1 VLLRRNNVACIDTP
15 PYYIGL
21 MSRPVVVDLPHSL
34 GTEEAKRRMREGIG
48 KLPDH
53 IPGGGQV
60 ESRWDGDRMHLRVG
74 AMGQEVSGHI
84 DVFEKKVTVE
94 LALPAFLAL
103 FADKISGV
111 LRKRGGELLEDKTR
125 KT

>member
-1 VLLRRNNVACIDTP
+1 MLLRRNNAACIGAWRRYT
-15 PYYIGL
+15 GG

-48 KLPDH
+48 RLPDH

-60 ESRWDGDRMHLRVG
+60 ESRWEGDRMHLRVG
-74 AMGQEVSGHI
+74 AMGQEVIGHI
-84 DVFEKKVTVE
+84 DVYEKKVTVE

-111 LRKRGGELLEDKTR
+111 LKKRGTELLEDKS
-125 KT
+125 KKG

>member
-1 VLLRRNNVACIDTP
+1 VLLRRNKAACNASRRR
-15 PYYIGL
+15 YIGL
-21 MSRPVVVDLPHSL
+21 MSRPVVVDLPHRL
-34 GTEEAKRRMREGIG
+34 GAEEAKRRMREGIG
-48 KLPDH
+48 RLPDH

-60 ESRWDGDRMHLRVG
+60 ESRWEGDRMHLRVG

-94 LALPAFLAL
+94 LALPAILGL

-111 LRKRGGELLEDKTR
+111 LRQRGGELLEDR
-125 KT
+125 SNQA